1 MSLNTPLSSAP
12 TGARRISLAMLAA
25 RDQADHFIG
34 VGAGTAK
41 PFGYLAAFQEAVPY
55 LGLPSQAF
63 MLVAWLVKQTM
74 PCDWEVGSRP
84 IAWPSARHQQEF
96 LNLSPA
102 RVNALNRALF
112 ESGIF
117 VIRDN
122 EQGKR
127 YGRRGPDKRIIEA
140 YGFDLSPLAQ
150 RAEEFIRIAAQAKAE
165 RDRMKALRQRIT
177 IARRAIRQAGELL
190 TALEKPLP
198 VGWTVLVLET
208 AELVKSARRVERS
221 DDLLPLAQSVENA
234 QSRAEKWVKNFSE
247 PMQTDPVGLACKPH
261 TTNTNLIS
269 ELPDTVIAAEKS
281 SEARSHPASSPK
293 PQGRAVR
300 QGVSGIRRPEQLLE
314 LFPRLEQY
322 VTARE
327 PGWRDIVDAAG
338 GALRHELGVS
348 ATLWA
353 EACRVMGR
361 EGAALALAIVSSKPD
376 GYFTRG
382 PGGYFGG
389 MVRRAE
395 KGELYLEKTLWSLR
409 GGRRLAPSR
418 PGNAAACVRQPLG
431 VSRQHP
437 LRKESPVQDRRC
449 MGADAASMRG
459 WP

>member
-1 MSLNTPLSSAP
+1 MSLNTPVSAAP

-25 RDQADHFIG
+25 RDRADHFIG
-34 VGAGTAK
+34 VGTGTAK
-41 PFGYLAAFQEAVPY
+41 PFGYLAAFQEAAPY

-102 RVNALNRALF
+102 RVKALNRALF
-112 ESGIF
+112 EAGIF

-190 TALEKPLP
+190 TALDKPLP
-198 VGWTVLVLET
+198 VGWSVLVHET
-208 AELVKSARRVERS
+208 AELVKSARHIEGS
-221 DDLLPLAQSVENA
+221 NDLLLLAQSVE
-234 QSRAEKWVKNFSE
+234 SRKSRVEQWVKNLSE
-247 PMQTDPVGLACKPH
+247 PVETDPVGLVCEPH
-261 TTNTNLIS
+261 ITNTNLIS
-269 ELPDTVIAAEKS
+269 KPSDTVIAAEKS
-281 SEARSHPASSPK
+281 SEADSSPASSPK
-293 PQGRAVR
+293 PQGRAAR
-300 QGVSGIRRPEQLLE
+300 QGISGVRRPEQLLE

-322 VTARE
+322 ITTRE
-327 PGWRDIVDAAG
+327 PGWTDIVDAAG

-348 ATLWA
+348 ASLWG

-361 EGAALALAIVSSKPD
+361 EGAALALAIVSTKAD

-395 KGELYLEKTLWSLR
+395 KGELYLEKTLWALR
-409 GGRRLAPSR
+409 GGGGRSGSVTAR
-418 PGNAAACVRQPLG
+418 
-431 VSRQHP
+431 
-437 LRKESPVQDRRC
+437 
-449 MGADAASMRG
+449 
-459 WP
+459 